1 MIGRD
6 LTVDPDL
13 RLPYHNY
20 RTTKQ
25 ALLLR
30 VDWIDVRCTPI
41 YRAPRFTGPN
51 SLPQEAWYCDALL
64 WSFNF
69 NSDIAKLRELKSFQ
83 TGGKLY

>member
-13 RLPYHNY
+13 RLPYHDY

-30 VDWIDVRCTPI
+30 VDRINVRCTPI
-41 YRAPRFTGPN
+41 YRAP
-51 SLPQEAWYCDALL
+51 
-64 WSFNF
+64 
-69 NSDIAKLRELKSFQ
+69 
-83 TGGKLY
+83 